1 MDNKQ
6 EDILY
11 HYCGGEAFFNI
22 IKNSTLWLSDILK
35 SNDSQECIW
44 LRDLVRK
51 RIEIFLAESNPE
63 YLKAWNTWYQMN
75 SDIEDSNMVIYAAC
89 FSESKDSLSQWR
101 GYAQDGSGI
110 AIGFSK
116 KHLQAVNGIA
126 KHNLTFN
133 RVIYQNQDKFVDHIF
148 KENIKAM
155 ENKGISHVGLELNDN
170 YRLEFSKYKNPCFK
184 EEKEWRMVLKS
195 GVGAGKIR
203 RDFEGLEFSNTQYRY
218 GDGKIIS
225 YLEMDFSKIKQDII
239 KEIWI
244 GPKSKISSNDIKN
257 MLSVFGYY
265 GENAYSV
272 TGPIPIIKS
281 ESSYR

>member
-1 MDNKQ
+1 MENKK

-22 IKNSTLWLSDILK
+22 IKNATLWLSDILK

-44 LRDLVRK
+44 LRDLVKK
-51 RIEIFLAESNPE
+51 RIETYLAETNPD
-63 YLKAWNTWYQMN
+63 YLKAWNTWYQVN
-75 SDIEDSNMVIYAAC
+75 SNIEASSMVIYATC

-116 KHLQAVNGIA
+116 KHLQAVNGLA
-126 KHNLTFN
+126 KYNLTFN
-133 RVIYQNQDKFVDHIF
+133 KVIYQNQEKFINRIF
-148 KENIKAM
+148 KENIKKM
-155 ENKGISHVGLELNDN
+155 ENKGIGHVGLELNDN
-170 YRLEFSKYKNPCFK
+170 YRLEFAKYKNPSFK
-184 EEKEWRMVLKS
+184 EEKEWRIVLKS
-195 GVGAGKIR
+195 NVGAGKIR
-203 RDFEGLEFSNTQYRY
+203 RDFNELEFSNTQYRY

-225 YLEMDFSKIKQDII
+225 YLEMDFSKIKKDII

-265 GENAYSV
+265 GDTPYSENE
-272 TGPIPIIKS
+272 PIPIIKS

>member
-1 MDNKQ
+1 MENKK

-35 SNDSQECIW
+35 SKDSQECIW

-51 RIEIFLAESNPE
+51 RLETYLAETNTD
-63 YLKAWNTWYQMN
+63 YLKAWNTWYEMN
-75 SDIEDSNMVIYAAC
+75 SDIEKSNMVIYATC

-116 KHLQAVNGIA
+116 KHLQAVNGLA
-126 KHNLTFN
+126 KHNLIFN
-133 RVIYQNQDKFVDHIF
+133 KIIYQNQDKFISKIF
-148 KENIKAM
+148 KEVVKTM
-155 ENKGISHVGLELNDN
+155 DNKGIGHVGLEFNDN

-184 EEKEWRMVLKS
+184 EEKEWRIVLKS
-195 GVGAGKIR
+195 STSAGKIR
-203 RDFEGLEFSNTQYRY
+203 RDFKGLEFSNTQYRY

-265 GENAYSV
+265 GDTPYSENE
-272 TGPIPIIKS
+272 PIPIMKS